1 MINYC
6 QELILL
12 TNLYSDSDI
21 IATIRTKFDSMKLQE
36 RIKLLQQL
44 GNYMKGSDTGW
55 INAKK
60 KANIENQW
68 FTPQFIELATN
79 RIANEFSN
87 SETLN
92 KIAHRYNIP
101 DTNSDPKKVGVVM
114 AGNIP
119 LVGFHDWV
127 CVFLTGNYS
136 YIKLSSRDEAL
147 FKHIAETLLTW
158 NEEMKDYIVISS
170 MIPNCEAY
178 IATGSNNSSMYFEYY
193 FRKYPSIIRKN
204 RTSVAI
210 LDGSE
215 STEQLEMLADDV
227 FSYFGLGCRNVTKI
241 YVPANYNFL
250 PLLEAFKKYDY
261 LSNNNKYKNNYE
273 YNLALHILN
282 NRYYMTNGAIL
293 LIEDKSI
300 SSPIGQLHYEY
311 YSDINNVK
319 STLENNEQIQCII
332 GNDYVPFGSAQC
344 PTFTDFAD
352 GIDTMEFLMKLPE
365 NCRNLHC

>member
-1 MINYC
+1 MSGINFAHKFIFGFRYYHYN
-6 QELILL
+6 Q
-12 TNLYSDSDI
+12 T
-21 IATIRTKFDSMKLQE
+21 RTKFERMKLQE
-36 RIKLLQQL
+36 RIKILEQL
-44 GNYMKGSDTGW
+44 GIYMQGSKSEWLD
-55 INAKK
+55 AQK
-60 KANIENQW
+60 KANNQNQW
-68 FTPQFIELATN
+68 FTQEFIGLATR
-79 RIANEFSN
+79 RISKEYLNV
-87 SETLN
+87 ETLN
-92 KIAHRYNIP
+92 KIASQYNIP
-101 DTNSDPKKVGVVM
+101 DINADPKKVGIVM

-119 LVGFHDWV
+119 LVGFHDWI

-147 FKHIAETLLTW
+147 FKHIAETLFTW
-158 NEEMKDYIVISS
+158 NEEMKDYIIIST

-215 STEQLEMLADDV
+215 STEQLEKLADDV

-241 YVPANYNFL
+241 YVPTNYNFI
-250 PLLEAFKKYDY
+250 PLLDAFKKYDY
-261 LSNNNKYKNNYE
+261 LSNNNKFKNNYE

-282 NRYYMTNGAIL
+282 NRYYMTNGTIL
-293 LIEDKSI
+293 LVEDQSV

-311 YSDINNVK
+311 YSELNNVRN
-319 STLENNEQIQCII
+319 TLEKNKDIQCII
-332 GNDYVPFGSAQC
+332 GNDYVPFGIAQC

-352 GIDTMEFLMKLPE
+352 GIDTLDFLMKLPDY
-365 NCRNLHC
+365 CRNLHC